1 MDAMTSL
8 PLGSAPGTAKH
19 IAILVHSLSSGG
31 AQRRLVTLANG
42 FAEAGREVDFVS
54 LRAGGEVDRLL
65 DPRVRCTVLTD
76 APVPRWKPWFLEGRA
91 KLAEWIERSRP
102 DVLIAGTTAVHFS
115 AVAACKKLG
124 EPPLLVLRASR
135 HPVRFFPWSRP
146 HKKVGE
152 PMQRW
157 MRRRA
162 YDAADVVLAP
172 SRETAD
178 ALKTGLRH
186 PERCI
191 HVANP
196 VLTREFLESLGNPAP
211 HRWFAQETPVV
222 LGVGRLARE
231 KRFDLLI
238 EALAIARCSRDL
250 RLVILGEGYWR
261 EKHESQIRR
270 LGLKDAVHMPGNVP
284 DVGAWMA
291 HADLLV
297 STSAFEGSPAVLI
310 EALAAGLPIVA
321 TRCPGGSAELLE
333 DGAAG
338 ALIPMDD
345 PQAAAAAML
354 ETIGRPRDR
363 DAIRRLALKHS
374 EGASV
379 AEHLK
384 ALDRLASGRAAP
396 APSLRTATAD

>member
-1 MDAMTSL
+1 
-8 PLGSAPGTAKH
+8 
-19 IAILVHSLSSGG
+19 
-31 AQRRLVTLANG
+31 
-42 FAEAGREVDFVS
+42 
-54 LRAGGEVDRLL
+54 
-65 DPRVRCTVLTD
+65 
-76 APVPRWKPWFLEGRA
+76 
-91 KLAEWIERSRP
+91 
-102 DVLIAGTTAVHFS
+102 
-115 AVAACKKLG
+115 LG

-152 PMQRW
+152 PIQRW

-162 YDAADVVLAP
+162 YDAADLVLAP

-178 ALKTGLRH
+178 ALRAGLRH
-186 PERCI
+186 PERCVE
-191 HVANP
+191 VANP
-196 VLTREFLESLGNPAP
+196 VLTREFLESLNAAP
-211 HRWFAQETPVV
+211 PHPWLTGETPVI

-238 EALAIARCSRDL
+238 EALAIARRSREV

-261 EKHESQIRR
+261 EKHERQIRR
-270 LGLKDAVHMPGNVP
+270 LGLKDAVHMPGNVR

-310 EALAAGLPIVA
+310 EALAAGLPVVA

-338 ALIPMDD
+338 TLIPMGD
-345 PQAAAAAML
+345 PQAAAAAIL
-354 ETIGRPRDR
+354 EAIARPRDR
-363 DAIRRLALKHS
+363 DSIPRLARKFS

-379 AEHLK
+379 VAHLK
-384 ALDRLASGRAAP
+384 ALDRLASGRAAH
-396 APSLRTATAD
+396 APSPRAATAD